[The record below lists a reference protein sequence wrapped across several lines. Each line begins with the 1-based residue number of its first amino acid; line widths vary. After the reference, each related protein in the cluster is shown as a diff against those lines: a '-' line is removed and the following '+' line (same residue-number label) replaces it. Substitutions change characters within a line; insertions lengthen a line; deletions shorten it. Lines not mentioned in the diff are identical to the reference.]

1 MTTAPEEN
9 LFAGWRASL
18 GLAGP
23 ARQAVPARGLWWAV
37 PSAALALL
45 LLLALLLGE
54 APESGTHGTS
64 YDASPAGF
72 RAAYLLLD
80 ELHYPVRRSRQAAPR
95 PVGLPTGR
103 QAVGGSVRWVLYPG
117 PTRDRDVAALDAWVR
132 RGGVVLLAVPD
143 GAFAEHL
150 GLHVTAT
157 SAPPAVLGA
166 TGPDVHSLAV
176 GDRRVTAI
184 DPGGRPWAG
193 VTVAG
198 EPLVTIYPHGQG
210 EVWLLHRP
218 AVLEN
223 QNLRR
228 QDNAILACRLA
239 EAMLDERPG
248 EVAFDEY
255 YHGLRERPGVTDLL
269 LRPPMRAVT
278 LQAVALGVL
287 LLWHYAPRFG
297 TLRPLPP
304 ARRRSKEEFLDAMAS
319 LLERQGDTAEA
330 FRTVQQDL
338 LRRLE
343 ADLGLPAGTPVQQT
357 VGEAARRRGVDSR
370 DLLPLLTADAPPGG
384 RGPKAFLGALHRLQ
398 TISDELSQRRPHHR

>member
-1 MTTAPEEN
+1 MATAADDN
-9 LFAGWRASL
+9 LFAGWRAS
-18 GLAGP
+18 P
-23 ARQAVPARGLWWAV
+23 RLWWAV
-37 PSAALALL
+37 PSAALVLL

-64 YDASPAGF
+64 YDASPPGF
-72 RAAYLLLD
+72 RGVYLLLD
-80 ELHYPVRRSRQAAPR
+80 ELHYPVRRSRQAPR
-95 PVGLPTGR
+95 STDR
-103 QAVGGSVRWVLYPG
+103 GGSVRWVIYPG
-117 PTRDRDVAALDAWVR
+117 QTRERDIAALDAWVR
-132 RGGVVLLAVPD
+132 RGGAVLLAVPD
-143 GAFAEHL
+143 GAFAQHL

-157 SAPPAVLGA
+157 STPRAVLDA

-176 GDRRVTAI
+176 GDRRVTAA

-198 EPLVTIYPHGQG
+198 EPLVTIYPHERG

-223 QNLRR
+223 QNLRQ
-228 QDNAILACRLA
+228 QDNAIFACRLA
-239 EAMLDERPG
+239 EAMLNERPG

-255 YHGLRERPGVTDLL
+255 YHGLRERPGVTELL

-278 LQAVALGVL
+278 FQAVALVL
-287 LLWHYAPRFG
+287 LLVWHYAPRFG
-297 TLRPLPP
+297 ALRPLPP

-343 ADLGLPAGTPVQQT
+343 ADLGLPAGTPVKQI
-357 VGEAARRRGVDSR
+357 VSEAVRRHRLERLDAQAFLV
-370 DLLPLLTADAPPGG
+370 LLTADAPPGG
-384 RGPKAFLGALHRLQ
+384 GGPRAFLDALHRLQ
-398 TISDELSQRRPHHR
+398 TISDELFQRRPHHR